1 MDETNTFTAPPPRRN
16 GSARLILA
24 VAVLAFVGGLVLAG
38 WLVWRGEFRHLVPSP
53 AERAAPLPAA
63 ALPPLPRASASP
75 VPRAEVP
82 LESVEARVALLEARL
97 SRIDSRADA
106 AAGNA
111 ARAEALLI
119 AMAARRMV
127 ERGQPLG
134 FLEGQLKVRFGD
146 AQPNAVQTLV
156 LASQN
161 PVTLDQLIAR
171 LDAARAR
178 LTADKA
184 EADAWTHIRH
194 EVSSL
199 FVIYRETDRAPALA
213 PAARLERARL
223 LLAGG
228 RVNEAIAEIE
238 RLPGAREGSD
248 WIEQAR
254 RYDAAQRALDLIETT
269 AMLEPIRLGDGEG
282 RKVVQPSPLA
292 SPVPSA
298 LPSPVASPAPAAPA
312 S

>member
-184 EADAWTHIRH
+184 EADAWTRIRH

>member
-1 MDETNTFTAPPPRRN
+1 MDDTSAFSTQTVPRRN

-24 VAVLAFVGGLVLAG
+24 VALLAFIGGLALAG
-38 WLVWRGEFRHLVPSP
+38 WLVWRGEFRHLVPVP
-53 AERAAPLPAA
+53 AAKAPPLPAA
-63 ALPPLPRASASP
+63 ALPPLPTASP
-75 VPRAEVP
+75 SPASRAVVP
-82 LESVEARVALLEARL
+82 LESMEARVALLEQRL

-134 FLEGQLKVRFGD
+134 YLEGQLKLRFGD

-161 PVTLDQLIAR
+161 PVTLDQLLAR
-171 LDAARAR
+171 LDAARAG

-184 EADAWTHIRH
+184 DADAWTRIRH
-194 EVSSL
+194 EVVNL
-199 FVIYRETDRAPALA
+199 FVLHRETDAVPAMA
-213 PAARLERARL
+213 PAARLDRARL

-228 RVNEAIAEIE
+228 RVDEAIAEIE
-238 RLPGAREGSD
+238 RLPGARAAGD
-248 WIEQAR
+248 WIAQAR

-282 RKVVQPSPLA
+282 RKVVQPSPVA
-292 SPVPSA
+292 SPVPT
-298 LPSPVASPAPAAPA
+298 VPAT
-312 S
+312 

>member
-1 MDETNTFTAPPPRRN
+1 MDDTSAFPAQTAPRRN

-24 VAVLAFVGGLVLAG
+24 VALLAFIGGLALAG
-38 WLVWRGEFRHLVPSP
+38 WLVWRGEFRHLVPVS
-53 AERAAPLPAA
+53 AEKAASLPVA
-63 ALPPLPRASASP
+63 ALPPLPRASPSP
-75 VPRAEVP
+75 TPRAVVP
-82 LESVEARVALLEARL
+82 LESMEARVALLEQRL

-119 AMAARRMV
+119 AMSARRMV

-134 FLEGQLKVRFGD
+134 YLEGQLKLRFGD
-146 AQPNAVQTLV
+146 AQPHAVQTLV

-161 PVTLDQLIAR
+161 PVTLDQLTAR
-171 LDAARAR
+171 LDAARAA

-184 EADAWTHIRH
+184 EADAWTRIRH
-194 EVSSL
+194 EVVNL
-199 FVIYRETDRAPALA
+199 FVIHRETDAVPAMA

-228 RVNEAIAEIE
+228 RVDEAIAEIE
-238 RLPGAREGSD
+238 RLPGARAASD
-248 WIEQAR
+248 WIAQAR

-282 RKVVQPSPLA
+282 GKVVQPSPLA
-292 SPVPSA
+292 AP
-298 LPSPVASPAPAAPA
+298 PAPAPTP
-312 S
+312 

>member
-1 MDETNTFTAPPPRRN
+1 MDDTSAFPATTAPRRN

-24 VAVLAFVGGLVLAG
+24 VALLAFIGGLVLAG
-38 WLVWRGEFRHLVPSP
+38 WLVWRGEFRHLVPTP
-53 AERAAPLPAA
+53 AEKAVPLPAA
-63 ALPPLPRASASP
+63 ALPPLPKPSP
-75 VPRAEVP
+75 TPRAMVP
-82 LESVEARVALLEARL
+82 LESVEARVALLEQRL

-134 FLEGQLKVRFGD
+134 YLEGQLKLRFGD

-161 PVTLDQLIAR
+161 PVTLDQLTAR
-171 LDAARAR
+171 LDAARAG

-184 EADAWTHIRH
+184 EADAWTRIRH
-194 EVSSL
+194 EMVNL
-199 FVIYRETDRAPALA
+199 FVIHRETDAMPAMA

-228 RVNEAIAEIE
+228 RVDEAIAEIE
-238 RLPGAREGSD
+238 RLPGARAAGD
-248 WIEQAR
+248 WIAQAR

-292 SPVPSA
+292 SPAPT
-298 LPSPVASPAPAAPA
+298 APAT
-312 S
+312 